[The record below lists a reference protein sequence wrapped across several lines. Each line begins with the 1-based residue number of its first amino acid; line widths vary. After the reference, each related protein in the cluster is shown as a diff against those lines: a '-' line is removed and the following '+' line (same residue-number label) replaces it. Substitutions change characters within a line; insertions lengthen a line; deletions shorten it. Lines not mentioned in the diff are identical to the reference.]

1 MLHDFERFDPSVMQD
16 MLYICSL
23 HVPQIPLVFVVSLL
37 SPQSPTYLHVTYP
50 RSTLAVL
57 RIRQFSV
64 PSGPRLLEEI
74 ILEVNI
80 LLFTL
85 GPSTHFYEDFL
96 QST

>member
-16 MLYICSL
+16 ILYICSL
-23 HVPQIPLVFVVSLL
+23 HIPKLPFIFVVSLL

-64 PSGPRLLEEI
+64 PSGARLLDEI
-74 ILEVNI
+74 ILGVI
-80 LLFTL
+80 RPTL
-85 GPSTHFYEDFL
+85 SLSLMAHELYRR
-96 QST
+96 SSA